1 MDFKEEYNDPSSPE
15 YKILVANLTMQ
26 LKNVYENVD
35 GFVDIRIL
43 FIRRGSVICS
53 YIVVLARN
61 SPVKE
66 EKLKEVL
73 EQAHKD
79 RTFTFKVKSI
89 EVEEPTTG
97 SYSTQKPEEKLLE
110 WALITI
116 IVLASLAFVLLVTVI
131 CVCVS
136 IFTCIFI
143 FGRG

>member
-1 MDFKEEYNDPSSPE
+1 MDFKEEYNDPNSPE

-97 SYSTQKPEEKLLE
+97 STQKPEEKLLE